1 MRLRVVLLAVALVL
15 AALPAAAQ
23 GWPAQWKAMVEAA
36 NREGELVLQSQPF
49 QTARDFLQREWPKAY
64 PDIKLNMS
72 ALPEPQFWA
81 RLRTERAA
89 GKYLWDM
96 AVSGASTGYTF
107 SKEGA
112 VDPLMPELVDPAVNK
127 PEMWGGW
134 DNAFMDADKKYV
146 LSVSSFIASPYYN
159 AAHVAPDEVTRFGIK
174 AMLNPAYAGKIVW
187 QEPTLPGGGRTLA
200 QLLYTQLGE
209 DGLKKLIVDQKAV
222 LAQNQQQ
229 VVEAMARGT
238 SWIGILPSIR
248 GLAVPYAQAG
258 VKVDD
263 LRTFGSTPET
273 GVQSVGGATVYV
285 FNQRPHPNATR
296 VFISWFLSKEV
307 QNGFAIATQQA
318 SRRTDVPHAG
328 DPDAKP
334 IPGAKYITPQREESF
349 QDLVAAAK
357 QVDELRK
364 SVR

>member
-1 MRLRVVLLAVALVL
+1 MRKLI
-15 AALPAAAQ
+15 AALLLIAAGTLPARAQ
-23 GWPAQWKAMVEAA
+23 DWPAQHKAMVDAA
-36 NREGELVLQSQPF
+36 NQEGELVLQSQPF

-64 PDIKLNMS
+64 PNIKLNMS

-112 VDPLMPELVDPAVNK
+112 VDPLMPELVDPRVNK
-127 PEMWGGW
+127 LEMWGGW
-134 DNAFMDADKKYV
+134 DSAFMDLEKKYV

-159 AAHVAPDEVTRFGIK
+159 AAHVSPTAVARDGIK
-174 AMLNPAYAGKIVW
+174 AMLNPGYAGRIIW

-200 QLLYTQLGE
+200 QLIYSQLGE
-209 DGLKKLIVDQKAV
+209 DGLRKLLVDQKAI

-238 SWIGILPSIR
+238 AWIGILPSVR
-248 GLAVPYAQAG
+248 GLIGPYLQAG

-263 LRTFGSTPET
+263 LRTFGNTPET

-285 FNQRPHPNATR
+285 FNKRPHPNATR
-296 VFISWFLSKEV
+296 VFLSWFLSREV
-307 QNGFAIATQQA
+307 QSGFAIATAQA

-334 IPGAKYITPQREESF
+334 IPGAKYITPQREENQEA
-349 QDLVAAAK
+349 QDKVLALIAEIK
-357 QVDELRK
+357 K
-364 SVR
+364 TIK